1 MSSKKPIKFYKR
13 LDFKLT
19 IFNTIAFLLMAI
31 CICTFLYFRLEHN
44 LLKEIDRLLADEARE
59 LMGYFYDYD
68 FFQDVKS
75 IEKRFDKAML
85 TRKKYPF
92 YYRILNAEGKV
103 IVASKGTPS
112 IKTPF
117 DETIL
122 KKARRKKVTTHNILL
137 PDQRYPYRLQN
148 TPVSIG
154 SRLIYIVQIATH
166 LKSMQK
172 TLENFRINIL
182 LAILITLFLGSL
194 GGWVISRRGLSPIRV
209 IIEATNKITATSL
222 KERLPA
228 PHSGD
233 EIDYLV
239 NTINHMIARLESS
252 FKKMAQ
258 FSADVSHELR
268 SPLCSLKGETEVTL
282 SQDRSLEEYR
292 NVLAKNLETFDSLNK
307 TIEDLLLL
315 SKTDSG
321 NVPLDLATIRLDN
334 LLSNLYDLFKV
345 LADQK
350 NINFTTSPMEKV
362 ELKGDKT
369 KLQQLFSNLIDNAIK
384 YTPAGGEI
392 NLSLKKQPDQIEVM
406 VKDSGIG
413 IPENELPHI
422 FDRFYRVEKSRSKAT
437 GGTGLGL
444 SICKWIVKAHQ
455 GEIKAESTPGKGSAF
470 TIILPLKPST

>member
-19 IFNTIAFLLMAI
+19 IFNTSAFLLMTI

-44 LLKEIDRLLADEARE
+44 LLKEIDRLLADETRE
-59 LMGYFYDYD
+59 LRGYFYEYD

-75 IEKRFDKAML
+75 IEKRFDKALL
-85 TRKKYPF
+85 TRKQYPF

-122 KKARRKKVTTHNILL
+122 KKARRKKVTTYTTLL
-137 PDQRYPYRLQN
+137 PDQQYPYRLQS

-154 SRLIYIVQIATH
+154 PRLIYIVQIATH

-194 GGWVISRRGLSPIRV
+194 GGWFLSRRGLSPIRV
-209 IIEATNKITATSL
+209 IIDATNRITATNL
-222 KERLPA
+222 KQRLPV

-233 EIDYLV
+233 EIDHLV
-239 NTINHMIARLESS
+239 NTINHMIARLEAS
-252 FKKMAQ
+252 FKKITQ

-282 SQDRSLEEYR
+282 SQERSIEEYR
-292 NVLAKNLETFDSLNK
+292 NVLAKNLETFDSLNN

-315 SKTDSG
+315 SKADSG
-321 NVPLDLATIRLDN
+321 DVPLDLTTIRLDN

-350 NINFTTSPMEKV
+350 NIAFTTSLMERL
-362 ELKGDKT
+362 EIKGDKT

-384 YTPAGGEI
+384 YTPAGGKI
-392 NLSLKKQPDQIEVM
+392 NLSLKNQPNQIEVI

-413 IPENELPHI
+413 IPENALPHI
-422 FDRFYRVEKSRSKAT
+422 CDRFYRVDKSRSKAT

-444 SICKWIVKAHQ
+444 SICKWIVQAHQ
-455 GEIKAESTPGKGSAF
+455 GEIKAASTPGKGSVF
-470 TIILPLKPST
+470 TIILPLRPLT

>member
-1 MSSKKPIKFYKR
+1 MSSKKSIKFYKR

-44 LLKEIDRLLADEARE
+44 LLKEIDRLLADESRE
-59 LMGYFYDYD
+59 LIGYFYDYD

-75 IEKRFDKAML
+75 IEKRFDNAML
-85 TRKKYPF
+85 TRKRYPF

-112 IKTPF
+112 LKTPF
-117 DETIL
+117 DENIL
-122 KKARRKKVTTHNILL
+122 KKARREKVTTHNIFL
-137 PDQRYPYRLQN
+137 PDQRYPYRLQS
-148 TPVSIG
+148 TPISIG
-154 SRLIYIVQIATH
+154 PRLIYIVQIATH

-182 LAILITLFLGSL
+182 LAVLITLFLGSL
-194 GGWVISRRGLSPIRV
+194 GGWFLSRRGLSPIMV
-209 IIEATNKITATSL
+209 IIKATNKITATNL
-222 KERLPA
+222 KQRLPT
-228 PHSGD
+228 PQSGD

-252 FKKMAQ
+252 FEKMAQ

-282 SQDRSLEEYR
+282 SQDRSPEEYR
-292 NVLAKNLETFDSLNK
+292 NVLAKNLEIFDSLNK

-315 SKTDSG
+315 SKADSG
-321 NVPLDLATIRLDN
+321 DVTLALSSIRLDN
-334 LLSNLYDLFKV
+334 LLSNLYELFKV
-345 LADQK
+345 LADKK
-350 NINFTTSPMEKV
+350 NINFTTSLTEKV
-362 ELKGDKT
+362 ALVGDKT
-369 KLQQLFSNLIDNAIK
+369 KLQQLFCNLIDNAIK
-384 YTPAGGEI
+384 YTPAGGKI
-392 NLSLKKQPDQIEVM
+392 ILSLKTQPHQIEVI
-406 VKDSGIG
+406 VQDSGIG

-422 FDRFYRVEKSRSKAT
+422 FDRFYRVEKSRSKTT

-455 GEIKAESTPGKGSAF
+455 GEIQAESTPGKGSTF
-470 TIILPLKPST
+470 IILLPLRPST